1 MNNMA
6 NQINSTVTVIAQEGQ
21 SIVEVFRIIKFDK
34 DKCYEVALKTK
45 TEGKWPNQRYYTKN
59 PLKYVGKYTHSER
72 WGGFGDGS
80 SGAENFDDNG
90 TKNRIVY
97 DYEGNICFREV

>member
-72 WGGFGDGS
+72 WGGLVTVVVVLRTLTIM
-80 SGAENFDDNG
+80 EQK
-90 TKNRIVY
+90 T
-97 DYEGNICFREV
+97 E